1 MGVCCSS
8 DINIQGEDFV
18 VKIIQDQTLKL
29 NEYDYNRLLNHIG
42 SKRTQLEIYKIHIEE
57 FLIPEFYNKDAI
69 DPNTKYLN
77 SIFNYILTQFDEK
90 NNMYAVLLMFYPFIN
105 HTDEIIED
113 TLYTLCQ
120 NISGKITIMD
130 LETILTKHITIFTQG
145 LTNAVR
151 NVCDNQE
158 INYYLDDLITN
169 VYTDNKIKNLVNTM
183 LIKMIRNT
191 KENYSKIIVTKEQFK
206 EMIKKYDIS
215 SIKSIRSLL
224 MLNF

>member
-1 MGVCCSS
+1 M
-8 DINIQGEDFV
+8 
-18 VKIIQDQTLKL
+18 
-29 NEYDYNRLLNHIG
+29 
-42 SKRTQLEIYKIHIEE
+42 QLE
-57 FLIPEFYNKDAI
+57 
-69 DPNTKYLN
+69 
-77 SIFNYILTQFDEK
+77 
-90 NNMYAVLLMFYPFIN
+90 
-105 HTDEIIED
+105 
-113 TLYTLCQ
+113 
-120 NISGKITIMD
+120 

-169 VYTDNKIKNLVNTM
+169 VYTDNNIKNLVNTM

>member
-1 MGVCCSS
+1 
-8 DINIQGEDFV
+8 
-18 VKIIQDQTLKL
+18 
-29 NEYDYNRLLNHIG
+29 
-42 SKRTQLEIYKIHIEE
+42 
-57 FLIPEFYNKDAI
+57 
-69 DPNTKYLN
+69 
-77 SIFNYILTQFDEK
+77 
-90 NNMYAVLLMFYPFIN
+90 
-105 HTDEIIED
+105 
-113 TLYTLCQ
+113 
-120 NISGKITIMD
+120 MD

-169 VYTDNKIKNLVNTM
+169 VYTDNNIKNLVNTM
-183 LIKMIRNT
+183 LIKMGRNT
-191 KENYSKIIVTKEQFK
+191 KGNNSKIIVTKEQFK